1 MCSRQIFLRIRISQ
15 KKEEED
21 LGVTIE
27 RSTYE
32 SSLVIFNARI
42 FLLERLDFFP
52 FLL

>member
-27 RSTYE
+27 RSSYE
-32 SSLVIFNARI
+32 SSLVISNARI
-42 FLLERLDFFP
+42 FWLEWPVSFP
-52 FLL
+52 FFS